1 MAFVQPLASTAKS
14 REILRSIRRHGT
26 VAKQTLLEE
35 SGLTGSTLTRILE
48 ELRLAGLILEVG
60 FGESTGG
67 RRPVLYE
74 TNPACVYAFGLD
86 ISRTVSRLALFDFHL
101 QPLAQQS
108 WSMTAAMTP
117 ERLLR
122 LIEAEVPRMLAACS
136 LERRKVVGLGIGA
149 VGPLDRKQGVIRTP
163 LHFPAPG
170 WQQVPIREQLE
181 ALVDLPVLV
190 DNGANTALLGEY
202 WRSSDQLPQHL
213 LYLHAGVGL
222 RSAIMTEGRIL
233 YSAMDTE
240 GAVGQMIIESAG
252 LPSQVEGGNYGAW
265 EAYVSVESLKRQA
278 AAAWQQGRST
288 ALSQY
293 AEAPGLLTYAHLVA
307 ALQAGDPLM
316 EELFHQ
322 AATYLGIGL
331 ANLINIL
338 HPEAILLGG
347 PLFAA
352 GDAFFAEAIRIAQAK
367 TYYRQHYQV
376 RFSMGSLGDEA
387 VATGAAAL
395 VLGKLME

>member
-1 MAFVQPLASTAKS
+1 MASVQQPIPTAKA
-14 REILRSIRRHGT
+14 REIFLSIRRQGT
-26 VAKQTLLEE
+26 AAKQTLLEE

-74 TNPACVYAFGLD
+74 TNPAYAYAFGLD
-86 ISRTVSRLALFDFHL
+86 ISRTASRLALFNLHL
-101 QPLAQQS
+101 QPLAQQT
-108 WSMTAAMTP
+108 WTMTADMTP
-117 ERLLR
+117 KRLLR
-122 LIEAEVPRMLAACS
+122 LVTDEVPRMLATCS
-136 LERRKVVGLGIGA
+136 IELRQVLGIGIGA
-149 VGPLDRKQGVIRTP
+149 VGPLDRKQGIIQTP
-163 LHFPAPG
+163 IHFAAPG

-181 ALVDLPVLV
+181 ALLDLPVLV
-190 DNGANTALLGEY
+190 DNGANAALLGEY
-202 WRSSDQLPQHL
+202 WRSSARLGQQL

-233 YSAMDTE
+233 HSAMDTE

-252 LPSQVEGGNYGAW
+252 QPSRVEGGNYGAW
-265 EAYVSVESLKRQA
+265 EAYISIESLKRQA
-278 AAAWQQGRST
+278 AAAWKQGRVT
-288 ALSQY
+288 TLNRY
-293 AEAPGLLTYAHLVA
+293 AESPDGLSYTHLVA

-316 EELFHQ
+316 EELFKQ
-322 AATYLGIGL
+322 AAAYLGIGL

-338 HPEAILLGG
+338 HPEEIILGG

-352 GDAFFAEAIRIAQAK
+352 GDAFFAEAIRIALAK
-367 TYYRQHYQV
+367 TYYRQQYHV
-376 RFSMGSLGDEA
+376 RFTRGSLGDEA

-395 VLGKLME
+395 VLGKLTE

>member
-1 MAFVQPLASTAKS
+1 MVAFQSLISSAKS
-14 REILRSIRRHGT
+14 REVLRSIRRHGT
-26 VAKQTLLEE
+26 AAKQKLLEE
-35 SGLTGSTLTRILE
+35 SGLTSSTLTRILE

-74 TNPACVYAFGLD
+74 TNPACTYAFGLD
-86 ISRTVSRLALFDFHL
+86 ISRMTSRLALFDFHL
-101 QPLAQQS
+101 QSLAQQT
-108 WSMTAAMTP
+108 WSMTAELTP
-117 ERLLR
+117 ERLIQ
-122 LIEAEVPRMLAACS
+122 LIAAEVPRMLTACS
-136 LERRKVVGLGIGA
+136 IEQRQVLGLGIGA
-149 VGPLDRKQGVIRTP
+149 VGPLDRKQGIIQTP
-163 LHFPAPG
+163 LQFPAPG

-181 ALVDLPVLV
+181 ALIGLPVLL

-202 WRSSDQLPQHL
+202 WRSSTQLPQHL

-222 RSAIMTEGRIL
+222 RSAILTEGHIL

-240 GAVGQMIIESAG
+240 GAIGQMIIESAG

-265 EAYVSVESLKRQA
+265 EAYVSIESLKRQA
-278 AAAWQQGRST
+278 ATAWKQGRVT
-288 ALSQY
+288 VLSHY
-293 AEAPGLLTYAHLVA
+293 AETPDRLTYAHLVA
-307 ALQAGDPLM
+307 ALQAGDLLM
-316 EELFHQ
+316 EELFYH

-338 HPEAILLGG
+338 HPEEIILGG

-352 GDAFFAEAIRIAQAK
+352 GEAFFAEATQIAQAK

-387 VATGAAAL
+387 VATGAAAM
-395 VLGKLME
+395 VLSKVTD